1 MGRSHPWQGRPL
13 SSLNI
18 NKFAQ
23 ENLVVLVDLGVSFR
37 RYKIMVRLFPLL
49 AKPFPLLDLVPE
61 VCNLRHS
68 FEIFEITLMSF
79 DHFQLFQVH
88 SLLTI

>member
-1 MGRSHPWQGRPL
+1 M
-13 SSLNI
+13 NI

-49 AKPFPLLDLVPE
+49 TKLFSLLDLVPK

-68 FEIFEITLMSF
+68 FKVFEIALVSF
-79 DHFQLFQVH
+79 DHFQLLKMH
-88 SLLTI
+88 LLLTKAMEA